1 MLQRLSRCFRLR
13 DAPSQ
18 SIRAVLHERM
28 SCRSELRF
36 LTEPSSLSS
45 IGGNF
50 GTFLRGALH
59 AAGHLARHR
68 ALLLDRDQADGA
80 SVMREEATLPRA
92 LALDA
97 QRCRRARRLQD

>member
-18 SIRAVLHERM
+18 SIRAVLYERM

-36 LTEPSSLSS
+36 LTEPT
-45 IGGNF
+45 GGNF

-80 SVMREEATLPRA
+80 SVMREEATLPWA